1 MDFEKQI
8 QTDRES
14 LIQDIMKLVS
24 IDSVEA
30 APDAGMPFGAG
41 AAKALDCFLE
51 TAESIGLKTE
61 NFDHYAGH
69 ADYGDQ
75 EETLGILGHVD
86 VVPCSG
92 SWVCDP
98 FKPEIIDGKLY
109 GRGVLDD
116 KGPLLACLHAV
127 KILKEMGVPLSKK
140 IRFIVGANEETDWK
154 CMDYYFNKKK
164 IPAPQMSFTPDAVFP
179 LIYAEKG
186 VFQYQLVTDVSEDI
200 TLSGGNA
207 FNAVADH
214 ASVLLPLELETVI
227 RKSLLSWETQ
237 TRCHFTVENAGASLR
252 LTAEG
257 FAAHAAHPS
266 TGINAISGLMSALS
280 ELSPENEL
288 ARIATFYMEHIGFDL
303 TGKGLGIDLTDEIS
317 GRLSFN
323 VGKVEVCDHKVIFS
337 IDNRVP
343 VTYQCAQVQELIQ
356 KQLIGSGFRFE
367 NPYATESIHVSEDSF
382 LVQTL
387 MESYRNV
394 TGDMSA
400 KPLVDGAC
408 SYARALDN
416 CVAFGAL
423 LPDQPDL
430 MHQTNECLELDKL
443 DLWMKIYLDAIYR
456 LAK

>member
-24 IDSVEA
+24 IDSVET

-140 IRFIVGANEETDWK
+140 IRFISDEILADTITFDNSPCLNETL
-154 CMDYYFNKKK
+154 
-164 IPAPQMSFTPDAVFP
+164 ARLSR
-179 LIYAEKG
+179 KG
-186 VFQYQLVTDVSEDI
+186 
-200 TLSGGNA
+200 
-207 FNAVADH
+207 
-214 ASVLLPLELETVI
+214 
-227 RKSLLSWETQ
+227 
-237 TRCHFTVENAGASLR
+237 
-252 LTAEG
+252 TAEVLFVDDNG
-257 FAAHAAHPS
+257 NVYTVRKAS
-266 TGINAISGLMSALS
+266 T
-280 ELSPENEL
+280 
-288 ARIATFYMEHIGFDL
+288 
-303 TGKGLGIDLTDEIS
+303 K
-317 GRLSFN
+317 
-323 VGKVEVCDHKVIFS
+323 
-337 IDNRVP
+337 
-343 VTYQCAQVQELIQ
+343 
-356 KQLIGSGFRFE
+356 
-367 NPYATESIHVSEDSF
+367 
-382 LVQTL
+382 
-387 MESYRNV
+387 
-394 TGDMSA
+394 
-400 KPLVDGAC
+400 
-408 SYARALDN
+408 
-416 CVAFGAL
+416 
-423 LPDQPDL
+423 
-430 MHQTNECLELDKL
+430 
-443 DLWMKIYLDAIYR
+443 
-456 LAK
+456 

>member
-1 MDFEKQI
+1 
-8 QTDRES
+8 
-14 LIQDIMKLVS
+14 
-24 IDSVEA
+24 
-30 APDAGMPFGAG
+30 
-41 AAKALDCFLE
+41 
-51 TAESIGLKTE
+51 
-61 NFDHYAGH
+61 
-69 ADYGDQ
+69 
-75 EETLGILGHVD
+75 
-86 VVPCSG
+86 
-92 SWVCDP
+92 
-98 FKPEIIDGKLY
+98 
-109 GRGVLDD
+109 
-116 KGPLLACLHAV
+116 
-127 KILKEMGVPLSKK
+127 MGVPLSKK

-280 ELSPENEL
+280 ELSLENEL

-367 NPYATESIHVSEDSF
+367 NPYATESIHVPEDSF

>member
-8 QTDRES
+8 QKDRES

-154 CMDYYFNKKK
+154 CMR
-164 IPAPQMSFTPDAVFP
+164 S
-179 LIYAEKG
+179 
-186 VFQYQLVTDVSEDI
+186 
-200 TLSGGNA
+200 
-207 FNAVADH
+207 
-214 ASVLLPLELETVI
+214 
-227 RKSLLSWETQ
+227 
-237 TRCHFTVENAGASLR
+237 
-252 LTAEG
+252 
-257 FAAHAAHPS
+257 
-266 TGINAISGLMSALS
+266 
-280 ELSPENEL
+280 
-288 ARIATFYMEHIGFDL
+288 
-303 TGKGLGIDLTDEIS
+303 
-317 GRLSFN
+317 
-323 VGKVEVCDHKVIFS
+323 
-337 IDNRVP
+337 
-343 VTYQCAQVQELIQ
+343 
-356 KQLIGSGFRFE
+356 
-367 NPYATESIHVSEDSF
+367 
-382 LVQTL
+382 
-387 MESYRNV
+387 
-394 TGDMSA
+394 
-400 KPLVDGAC
+400 
-408 SYARALDN
+408 
-416 CVAFGAL
+416 
-423 LPDQPDL
+423 
-430 MHQTNECLELDKL
+430 
-443 DLWMKIYLDAIYR
+443 
-456 LAK
+456 

>member
-24 IDSVEA
+24 IDSVET

-92 SWVCDP
+92 DWVCDP

-116 KGPLLACLHAV
+116 KGALLACLHAV

-237 TRCHFTVENAGASLR
+237 TRCHFTVENAGAS
-252 LTAEG
+252 
-257 FAAHAAHPS
+257 
-266 TGINAISGLMSALS
+266 SG
-280 ELSPENEL
+280 
-288 ARIATFYMEHIGFDL
+288 
-303 TGKGLGIDLTDEIS
+303 
-317 GRLSFN
+317 
-323 VGKVEVCDHKVIFS
+323 
-337 IDNRVP
+337 
-343 VTYQCAQVQELIQ
+343 
-356 KQLIGSGFRFE
+356 
-367 NPYATESIHVSEDSF
+367 
-382 LVQTL
+382 
-387 MESYRNV
+387 
-394 TGDMSA
+394 
-400 KPLVDGAC
+400 
-408 SYARALDN
+408 
-416 CVAFGAL
+416 
-423 LPDQPDL
+423 
-430 MHQTNECLELDKL
+430 
-443 DLWMKIYLDAIYR
+443 
-456 LAK
+456 

>member
-1 MDFEKQI
+1 MDFKKQI
-8 QTDRES
+8 QADRES
-14 LIQDIMKLVS
+14 LIQDIIKLVS
-24 IDSVEA
+24 IDSVES
-30 APDAGMPFGAG
+30 APEPGMPFGSG

-51 TAESIGLKTE
+51 MAKEIGLKTE

-75 EETLGILGHVD
+75 DETLGILGHVD

-92 SWVCDP
+92 NWVCDP

-127 KILKEMGVPLSKK
+127 KILKEMGIPLSKK

-154 CMDYYFNKKK
+154 CMDYYFNQKK

-186 VFQYQLVTDVSEDI
+186 VFQYQLVTDITEDLS
-200 TLSGGNA
+200 LSGGNA
-207 FNAVADH
+207 VNAVADH
-214 ASVLLPLELETVI
+214 ASVLLPVTLETLI

-237 TRCHFTVENAGASLR
+237 SKCHFSIENAGSSLR
-252 LTAEG
+252 LTSEG

-266 TGINAISGLMSALS
+266 TGINAISGLMLALS
-280 ELSPENEL
+280 ELPLDNEL
-288 ARIATFYMEHIGFDL
+288 ARIAAFYMKYIGFDL
-303 TGKGLGIDLTDEIS
+303 TGKSLGIDFTDEIS

-323 VGKVEVCDHKVIFS
+323 VGKVEVQDHKMIFS

-343 VTYQCAQVQELIQ
+343 VTYRCIQVQKMIQ
-356 KQLIGSGFRFE
+356 EHLAGSGFRFE
-367 NPYATESIHVSEDSF
+367 NPYATESIHVPKDSF

-387 MESYRNV
+387 MESYRSV
-394 TGDMSA
+394 TGDTST

-430 MHQTNECLELDKL
+430 MHQTNEYLDLDKL
-443 DLWMKIYLDAIYR
+443 EIWMQIYLDAIYR
-456 LAK
+456 LAC

>member
-24 IDSVEA
+24 IDSVET

-227 RKSLLSWETQ
+227 RKNLLSWETQ

-266 TGINAISGLMSALS
+266 TGINA
-280 ELSPENEL
+280 
-288 ARIATFYMEHIGFDL
+288 
-303 TGKGLGIDLTDEIS
+303 IS

>member
-8 QTDRES
+8 QADRES

-200 TLSGGNA
+200 NLSGGNA

-323 VGKVEVCDHKVIFS
+323 VG
-337 IDNRVP
+337 
-343 VTYQCAQVQELIQ
+343 
-356 KQLIGSGFRFE
+356 SGFRFE
-367 NPYATESIHVSEDSF
+367 NPYATESIHVPEDSF

-423 LPDQPDL
+423 LPNQPDL

>member
-1 MDFEKQI
+1 
-8 QTDRES
+8 
-14 LIQDIMKLVS
+14 
-24 IDSVEA
+24 
-30 APDAGMPFGAG
+30 
-41 AAKALDCFLE
+41 
-51 TAESIGLKTE
+51 
-61 NFDHYAGH
+61 
-69 ADYGDQ
+69 
-75 EETLGILGHVD
+75 
-86 VVPCSG
+86 
-92 SWVCDP
+92 
-98 FKPEIIDGKLY
+98 
-109 GRGVLDD
+109 
-116 KGPLLACLHAV
+116 
-127 KILKEMGVPLSKK
+127 
-140 IRFIVGANEETDWK
+140 
-154 CMDYYFNKKK
+154 
-164 IPAPQMSFTPDAVFP
+164 
-179 LIYAEKG
+179 
-186 VFQYQLVTDVSEDI
+186 
-200 TLSGGNA
+200 
-207 FNAVADH
+207 
-214 ASVLLPLELETVI
+214 
-227 RKSLLSWETQ
+227 
-237 TRCHFTVENAGASLR
+237 
-252 LTAEG
+252 
-257 FAAHAAHPS
+257 
-266 TGINAISGLMSALS
+266 MSALS

-343 VTYQCAQVQELIQ
+343 VTYRCAQVQELIQ

-367 NPYATESIHVSEDSF
+367 NPYATESIHVPEDSF

-443 DLWMKIYLDAIYR
+443 WISG
-456 LAK
+456 

>member
-140 IRFIVGANEETDWK
+140 VRFIVGANEETDWK

-164 IPAPQMSFTPDAVFP
+164 IPAPQMSFTPDA
-179 LIYAEKG
+179 
-186 VFQYQLVTDVSEDI
+186 DI
-200 TLSGGNA
+200 PTY
-207 FNAVADH
+207 
-214 ASVLLPLELETVI
+214 
-227 RKSLLSWETQ
+227 
-237 TRCHFTVENAGASLR
+237 LR
-252 LTAEG
+252 
-257 FAAHAAHPS
+257 
-266 TGINAISGLMSALS
+266 
-280 ELSPENEL
+280 
-288 ARIATFYMEHIGFDL
+288 
-303 TGKGLGIDLTDEIS
+303 
-317 GRLSFN
+317 
-323 VGKVEVCDHKVIFS
+323 
-337 IDNRVP
+337 
-343 VTYQCAQVQELIQ
+343 
-356 KQLIGSGFRFE
+356 
-367 NPYATESIHVSEDSF
+367 
-382 LVQTL
+382 
-387 MESYRNV
+387 
-394 TGDMSA
+394 
-400 KPLVDGAC
+400 
-408 SYARALDN
+408 
-416 CVAFGAL
+416 
-423 LPDQPDL
+423 
-430 MHQTNECLELDKL
+430 
-443 DLWMKIYLDAIYR
+443 
-456 LAK
+456 